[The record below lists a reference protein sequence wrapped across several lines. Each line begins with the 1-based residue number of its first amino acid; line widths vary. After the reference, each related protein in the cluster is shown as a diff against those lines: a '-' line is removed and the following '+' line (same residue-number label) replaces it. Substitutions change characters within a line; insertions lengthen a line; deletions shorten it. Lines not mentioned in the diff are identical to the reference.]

1 MKKLVECSRAHFEE
15 ALTAYEKEELIT
27 MLGNVFD
34 ACDIYIDTGD
44 TGFKTVYDS
53 GFNAG
58 RYKMASD
65 VLAHIAF
72 DAEDL
77 EEIF

>member
-1 MKKLVECSRAHFEE
+1 MKKLVECSRVLFEE
-15 ALTAYEKEELIT
+15 ALTAYEKEELIK

-34 ACDIYIDTGD
+34 ACDIYVDTGD
-44 TGFKTVYDS
+44 IGFKTVYDS
-53 GFNAG
+53 GFHAG
-58 RYKMASD
+58 RYKMASE
-65 VLAHIAF
+65 VLASMTF